1 LLIADNFTSDDSYEH
16 EVALTS
22 LVNSV
27 PPWWTTEDICC
38 CCYTNLE
45 SLKWSDNFPQRNYT
59 VSTTEMVWAR
69 CKYRE
74 MRDTPKWP
82 GKLECRGKDPKTPTD

>member
-16 EVALTS
+16 EVAITS

-38 CCYTNLE
+38 CCYTNL
-45 SLKWSDNFPQRNYT
+45 
-59 VSTTEMVWAR
+59 
-69 CKYRE
+69 
-74 MRDTPKWP
+74 
-82 GKLECRGKDPKTPTD
+82 